1 MNKILNIVIASI
13 AAIITVSC
21 AKVEP
26 FVANHDPAHR
36 TFKVNV
42 AQTKTAIDAL
52 NMNWV
57 AGDQIKV
64 FGYTAG
70 EPASIGEAVFTIK
83 SGVGTSTAV
92 FEIKEGET
100 LAEYDNY
107 YAVYPSTRTVD
118 TSKLPGSIQVAV
130 ASLEEHSIPA
140 AGQYDPS
147 YAIMAAVG
155 DGDNLT
161 SYHCMAY
168 IKLQIPEDDITNVQ
182 LQFANNCTGKTSVS
196 LNTSSKAVTVGSGSK
211 TIKAE
216 CAGGETFTKGNW
228 YYLPTPARSNDPG
241 TLTVTFKKSGGE
253 SYSVSTSSLSSTRL
267 GVGQIYNIGSPAK
280 VPVIS
285 APDVNIEADETAG
298 SIDFTVS
305 NLVDGGVVTKSVV
318 SSTIANLSLGA
329 VSFNTS
335 TGVGSVSFTS
345 DENDDDENDRT
356 AVVQLT
362 YTYGSPAQTQT
373 KNVTITQNKKGFV
386 SEVYN
391 WDFNSAGFKAA
402 IDALGTDYIDEGAF
416 VNDKTFTIDGLSYTT
431 SSGSGTASS
440 WGTSNSMQH
449 IRAGGKGSDSQR
461 YFSFT
466 VSSAGTVT
474 VRASSTG
481 SSARAIYVNGTKHP
495 TKTSSASS
503 AVVDFDFAVTAGTV
517 KVYPGD
523 GDMRVYSVSFT
534 NL

>member
-1 MNKILNIVIASI
+1 MKKILNIVIASI

-161 SYHCMAY
+161 FYHCMAY

-211 TIKAE
+211 TIKAV
-216 CAGGETFTKGNW
+216 CAGGESFTKGNW

-241 TLTVTFKKSGGE
+241 TLTVTFKLKP
-253 SYSVSTSSLSSTRL
+253 SS
-267 GVGQIYNIGSPAK
+267 
-280 VPVIS
+280 
-285 APDVNIEADETAG
+285 
-298 SIDFTVS
+298 
-305 NLVDGGVVTKSVV
+305 
-318 SSTIANLSLGA
+318 
-329 VSFNTS
+329 
-335 TGVGSVSFTS
+335 
-345 DENDDDENDRT
+345 
-356 AVVQLT
+356 
-362 YTYGSPAQTQT
+362 
-373 KNVTITQNKKGFV
+373 
-386 SEVYN
+386 
-391 WDFNSAGFKAA
+391 
-402 IDALGTDYIDEGAF
+402 
-416 VNDKTFTIDGLSYTT
+416 
-431 SSGSGTASS
+431 
-440 WGTSNSMQH
+440 
-449 IRAGGKGSDSQR
+449 
-461 YFSFT
+461 
-466 VSSAGTVT
+466 
-474 VRASSTG
+474 
-481 SSARAIYVNGTKHP
+481 
-495 TKTSSASS
+495 
-503 AVVDFDFAVTAGTV
+503 
-517 KVYPGD
+517 
-523 GDMRVYSVSFT
+523 
-534 NL
+534 